1 MLNNQDFLGNQDV
14 WLSFLF
20 FRLLSGNCGLCV
32 SQRGIYRRLIVNRN
46 RDRGNH

>member
-20 FRLLSGNCGLCV
+20 FVFYPETGLCV